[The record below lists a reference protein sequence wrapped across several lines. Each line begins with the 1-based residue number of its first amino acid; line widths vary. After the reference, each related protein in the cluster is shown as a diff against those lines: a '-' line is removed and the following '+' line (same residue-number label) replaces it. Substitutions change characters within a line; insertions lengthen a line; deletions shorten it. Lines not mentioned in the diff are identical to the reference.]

1 MIFNFYKYH
10 TRRLMD
16 IPYIVVAGGKGTRM
30 NTKKPKQ
37 YIEVNGKPIIYYT
50 ISNLVKAGIKRFIIV
65 IDLTYL
71 DYLKKVLNQFEVS
84 IEYVAGGK
92 ERIDSVING
101 LRAIDNKDDIVA
113 IHDSVR
119 PLVSKKMI
127 NRLHSKIL
135 NSNFDAVVPALAIK
149 DTIKKVTADK
159 VDETLVRSKLKGI
172 GTPQLVRVK
181 EYLKAIAN
189 IGSSKRLLT
198 DDASILELN
207 GFSVGIVEGEEESF
221 KITDVY
227 DLKVFKLL
235 LGEE

>member
-1 MIFNFYKYH
+1 
-10 TRRLMD
+10 MD

-92 ERIDSVING
+92 DRIDSVING
-101 LRAIDNKDDIVA
+101 LRAIDYKDDIVA

-119 PLVSKKMI
+119 PL
-127 NRLHSKIL
+127 IL
-135 NSNFDAVVPALAIK
+135 
-149 DTIKKVTADK
+149 
-159 VDETLVRSKLKGI
+159 
-172 GTPQLVRVK
+172 
-181 EYLKAIAN
+181 
-189 IGSSKRLLT
+189 
-198 DDASILELN
+198 
-207 GFSVGIVEGEEESF
+207 GF
-221 KITDVY
+221 
-227 DLKVFKLL
+227 L
-235 LGEE
+235 

>member
-1 MIFNFYKYH
+1 
-10 TRRLMD
+10 MD

-189 IGSSKRLLT
+189 ISSSKSLLT

>member
-1 MIFNFYKYH
+1 
-10 TRRLMD
+10 MD

-101 LRAIDNKDDIVA
+101 LGAIDKKDDIVA

-189 IGSSKRLLT
+189 ISSSKSLLT